1 MIKIIVAYD
10 KNKLIGNGD
19 KLVWNIKQ
27 ELNHFKNT
35 TLNQTI
41 LMGDKTF
48 DGIGFPLPNRKTIIL
63 TKDLN
68 YDYEHENVSVIND
81 FKKIV
86 NKYQKN
92 PNKHIFIC
100 GGSQIYA
107 LFLPYADELYIS
119 EIKGEYIGD
128 KFFADWNENEF
139 DLLETVDYE
148 EFTFKHFKRK
158 L

>member
-1 MIKIIVAYD
+1 
-10 KNKLIGNGD
+10 
-19 KLVWNIKQ
+19 
-27 ELNHFKNT
+27 
-35 TLNQTI
+35 
-41 LMGDKTF
+41 MGDKTF

-107 LFLPYADELYIS
+107 LFLPFADELYIS

-128 KFFADWNENEF
+128 KFFAD
-139 DLLETVDYE
+139 
-148 EFTFKHFKRK
+148 
-158 L
+158 